1 MQGNY
6 AEYQIAP
13 RLTNRKRCWR
23 AHFRAITVGV
33 VPSGVASQIA
43 AHYHRVHDFGGS
55 VSAASPQV
63 VNVSG
68 RLKNAVEELRRV
80 DRLLLSGEL
89 DPRILTDFRDALNRV
104 RNTAWSAQQY
114 LTLKDNQQD
123 SNSVLSLL
131 AGERIRAMYQ
141 LCRALVSDLDS
152 ADVRFQSGQLAELH
166 AAIKKLADRMERGPQ
181 SAASAHAKPR
191 KRIRR
196 NQPSLH

>member
-1 MQGNY
+1 
-6 AEYQIAP
+6 
-13 RLTNRKRCWR
+13 
-23 AHFRAITVGV
+23 
-33 VPSGVASQIA
+33 
-43 AHYHRVHDFGGS
+43 

-63 VNVSG
+63 VSVSG
-68 RLKNAVEELRRV
+68 RLKSAVEELRRV
-80 DRLLLSGEL
+80 DRLLLGGDL

-141 LCRALVSDLDS
+141 LCQLLLSDLDS
-152 ADVRFQSGQLAELH
+152 PDVRFQSGQLAELH
-166 AAIKKLADRMERGPQ
+166 TAIGKLTERMERGPQ
-181 SAASAHAKPR
+181 SSASAHTKPR

-196 NQPSLH
+196 SKPVVH